1 MAAGKAAFSPRS
13 KNGQA
18 DNRIRA
24 KIVFM
29 GRPPGHSV
37 FSFIIPRKGSFGKEK
52 SAKKSET
59 KTKKL
64 AILRILGYYRE

>member
-1 MAAGKAAFSPRS
+1 
-13 KNGQA
+13 
-18 DNRIRA
+18 
-24 KIVFM
+24 M